1 MNQNITATD
10 AVRNFSEL
18 LNNIRYRGDK
28 YTILKGGKPAA
39 TIGPVTGSAK
49 EKKLSELKDIMRTLP
64 QLNDDVSDFAK
75 NIEQVIAEQP
85 PVEDGNPWA

>member
-1 MNQNITATD
+1 MNQHITATD

-49 EKKLSELKDIMRTLP
+49 EKRLSELKDIMHSLP
-64 QLNDDVSDFAK
+64 QLNDDISDFAK
-75 NIEQVIAEQP
+75 AIKQIIAEQP
-85 PVEDGNPWA
+85 LVEDGNSWA